1 MIAGIRSSS
10 VWRFLLLEPVL
21 HVTEAF
27 VVAVKNRNM
36 FLSTE
41 EIKVLRTRSLEFH
54 CPTLVPPSYGPDG
67 KQSGAQVASV

>member
-1 MIAGIRSSS
+1 
-10 VWRFLLLEPVL
+10 
-21 HVTEAF
+21 
-27 VVAVKNRNM
+27 M

-67 KQSGAQVASV
+67 KQSGAQVASVPVTAPQNAISQRSKFAVRRGGLMMGT